1 MNTYN
6 YWGKGKMKKCPKCGK
21 VLPDNMFAPHT
32 KYCRICRRDYD
43 WQYRYGIS
51 AEQYLELYENQNGKC
66 KICGKSLPDDKYLC
80 VDHDKNTGE
89 IRGLLCSDCNRGLGC
104 FNDDTEIM
112 EKAISYL
119 KKDNKNE

>member
-1 MNTYN
+1 MKDSDFLCNGYN
-6 YWGKGKMKKCPKCGK
+6 
-21 VLPDNMFAPHT
+21 
-32 KYCRICRRDYD
+32 KYHL
-43 WQYRYGIS
+43 WTF
-51 AEQYLELYENQNGKC
+51 LYYHYQTD
-66 KICGKSLPDDKYLC
+66 P
-80 VDHDKNTGE
+80 HDKNTGE